1 MASRSVKLWWT
12 DKIVN
17 SGNTLQLLFGDR
29 EDTISAAK
37 LLIGA
42 MKSNPNLAMTK
53 REMRFFAKELQAGK
67 GGVKYSYHNFY
78 TKLLRKMMEL
88 GFIDR
93 NVLIWDAK
101 RRKTAAVYQLKFQP
115 IGERSPQ
122 GGFMKQAWQVS
133 RGWNDLIQQ
142 RSSTACSGF

>member
-1 MASRSVKLWWT
+1 MAVRSVKLWWT
-12 DKIVN
+12 DKVVN
-17 SGNTLQLLFGDR
+17 SGDTLQFLFGER

-37 LLIGA
+37 LLISS
-42 MKSNPNLAMTK
+42 MKANPNLSISK

-78 TKLLRKMMEL
+78 TKLLRKLLDL

-93 NVLIWDAK
+93 DVLIWDAK
-101 RRKTAAVYQLKFQP
+101 KRRTAAVYQLKFQP

-122 GGFMKQAWQVS
+122 GGFVKQAWQLS

-142 RSSTACSGF
+142 